1 MSIRGGLNMTKEKI
15 FNYLRHTPLNTNF
28 SILGN
33 MLNELAGDSDSSSS
47 IDDEVL
53 FIDYDGTI
61 LYSYSLS
68 DIQALSELPKL
79 PSHSGLICQ
88 GWNWT
93 LDEIKARNCPLIVGA
108 IYITDDGATRIRIK
122 IRKDDR
128 SDINIHF
135 MQSVD

>member
-1 MSIRGGLNMTKEKI
+1 MTKEKI
-15 FNYLRHTPLNTNF
+15 FDYLRHTPLNTNF
-28 SILGN
+28 SVLGY
-33 MLNELAGDSDSSSS
+33 MLDEFVADNRSYYDDSDND
-47 IDDEVL
+47 IL

-68 DIQALSELPKL
+68 EIQTLSKLPKL

-108 IYITDDGATRIRIK
+108 VYITDDGATRIRIK
-122 IRKDDR
+122 IEEDGPN
-128 SDINIHF
+128 DIIIHF
-135 MQSVD
+135 N